1 LPTTSELTL
10 PGNRQ
15 TKTAVLPSKTS
26 ATPNGRSP
34 TNAPQ
39 FPKTCPTNLRRNRQN
54 RCLCQPAW
62 PKTSA
67 PTLPGNRQTK
77 PAFAHQNLRR
87 NAKANQPTGLNFAP
101 PCQSSD
107 QAQNDPKL
115 VAEPRQLLLSKT
127 DALPKCSTEI
137 GRLPPKPFA
146 VCQNLEALSPREQ
159 PAFWKRTETQT
170 LKNHRSSDPTNAT
183 VRCAGAV
190 IQCLCHSPKR

>member
-1 LPTTSELTL
+1 MTLVLKTDLSLQTRSQLPKPSPTSPRHKRQNRRSGRTALPTTSAPALSS
-10 PGNRQ
+10 NRQ

-26 ATPNGRSP
+26 ATQNGRSP
-34 TNAPQ
+34 TNAPK
-39 FPKTCPTNLRRNRQN
+39 FPKSYPTNLRRNRQN

-87 NAKANQPTGLNFAP
+87 NAKANQPTDLNFAP

-115 VAEPRQLLLSKT
+115 VAELRWRLLPKA
-127 DALPKCSTEI
+127 DALPKRSKRKLAFTAQAFCH
-137 GRLPPKPFA
+137 LPKP
-146 VCQNLEALSPREQ
+146 
-159 PAFWKRTETQT
+159 
-170 LKNHRSSDPTNAT
+170 
-183 VRCAGAV
+183 
-190 IQCLCHSPKR
+190 